1 MQLTKNFHLDEFL
14 LNKWAKPAE
23 QTRIFES
30 LTDPVL
36 QNIRDLAHN
45 LQVLS
50 DHIGNVSISIN
61 IAFRP
66 LWWEQARDRS
76 GKSKHVSGKAADIRV
91 QGMTPAQVAAKI
103 EELIKAGKMKAGGLK
118 AYPSFTH
125 YDIRGVNARW

>member
-23 QTRIFES
+23 QKRIIES
-30 LTDPVL
+30 VTDEVRKNL
-36 QNIRDLAHN
+36 SELARN

-50 DHIGNVSISIN
+50 DSLGNPRIDIN

-66 LWWEQARDRS
+66 LWWEQARKRS
-76 GKSKHVSGKAADIRV
+76 GKSQHVEGKAADIRV

-103 EELIKAGKMKAGGLK
+103 EELIKAGKMKAGGLN
-118 AYPSFTH
+118 AYPTFTH

>member
-23 QTRIFES
+23 QKRIIES
-30 LTDPVL
+30 VTDEVRKNLTE
-36 QNIRDLAHN
+36 LARN

-50 DHIGNVSISIN
+50 DSLGNPRIDIN

-66 LWWEQARDRS
+66 LWWEQARKRS
-76 GKSKHVSGKAADIRV
+76 GKSQHVEGKAADIRV

-103 EELIKAGKMKAGGLK
+103 EELIKAGKMKAGGLN
-118 AYPSFTH
+118 AYPTFTH